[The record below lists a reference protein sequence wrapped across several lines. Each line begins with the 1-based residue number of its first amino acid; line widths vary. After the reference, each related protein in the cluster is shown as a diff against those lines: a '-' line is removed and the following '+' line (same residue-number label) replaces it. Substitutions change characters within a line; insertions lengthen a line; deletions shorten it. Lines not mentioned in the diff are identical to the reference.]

1 MKIPEWVILSAKDPD
16 LKSTVRL
23 GRNGLTASIIK
34 EIETQLSARS
44 LVKIRLNRG
53 FAVDSEQRKEIFS
66 HLEESTSSILVF
78 SRGNVAVFWRS

>member
-53 FAVDSEQRKEIFS
+53 FAVDSEQRKEIF
-66 HLEESTSSILVF
+66 
-78 SRGNVAVFWRS
+78 